1 MKSDQIN
8 KTISIYTWSSIRK
21 INMLNQIY
29 NNENKRVRQIILNHF
44 KCFISR
50 ATSWKFVLTAFVGN
64 KRQFAGLN
72 WLFGH

>member
-1 MKSDQIN
+1 
-8 KTISIYTWSSIRK
+8 
-21 INMLNQIY
+21 MLNQIY